1 MSTENKKWF
10 SSLGLRYFF
19 ASLIIMAVQMVIMFG
34 AGALIPE
41 DVYNKYSLLIAML
54 PAYLIA
60 TPLMTIV
67 ITKNMPATKQKEAE
81 FKASDMVK
89 AFFISAALMSV
100 GNIVGTL
107 INSLIASV
115 SGGSGANV
123 MANLITASSVAQN
136 ILVVVIA
143 APIVEELVFRKFL
156 VDRLTKY
163 GQGLAILVSAVAF
176 GLYHGNII
184 QFVYATLLGMV
195 LAYVYIKSGKIKY
208 SIVLHMIINF
218 WGSIVPIVTLQV
230 SHYNEYVL
238 LANSGTPQ
246 EEVAAWVMEHIGGMA
261 VYGIYSIASFVFL
274 IVGIVLLFKN
284 LKKAY
289 FNLQAGEITLTKGE
303 AAKAI
308 LLNVG
313 VILYMLLWIGMAV
326 VTVMNA

>member
-19 ASLIIMAVQMVIMFG
+19 SSLIMMAVQMIIMFG

-41 DVYNKYSLLIAML
+41 DVYEEYSLLIAMV

-60 TPLMTIV
+60 FPLMALV
-67 ITKNMPATKQKEAE
+67 ITKNMPAKEPKEAE
-81 FKASDMVK
+81 FKKSDLVK
-89 AFFISAALMSV
+89 AFFISAALMMV

-107 INSLIASV
+107 INSVIASV

-123 MANLITASSVAQN
+123 MANLITASSIAQN
-136 ILVVVIA
+136 IIVVVIA
-143 APIVEELVFRKFL
+143 APIVEEFIFRKFL

-163 GQGLAILVSAVAF
+163 GQGIAILVSAVAF

-184 QFVYATLLGMV
+184 QFVYATMLGMV
-195 LAYVYIKSGKIKY
+195 LAYVYIKSGKLKY
-208 SIVLHMIINF
+208 SIILHMIINF

-230 SHYNEYVL
+230 SHYDEYAA
-238 LANSGTPQ
+238 LAGSGASQ

-261 VYGIYSIASFVFL
+261 VYGIYGIASIVFV
-274 IVGIVLLFKN
+274 IVGVVLLFKN

-289 FNLQAGEITLTKGE
+289 FSLRAGEITLTKGE
-303 AAKAI
+303 ASKTI

-313 VILYMLLWIGMAV
+313 VILYMVLWIGMAI